1 MRNEIN
7 ILEWVLKSSEN
18 LINERRSVEA
28 KATGYLAF
36 VALILAMVIDFFSKL
51 FDKSIDICSLFKSLS
66 FISFSLTI
74 ICGVILM
81 IICAVILI
89 PKELCLFKP
98 EKLSAFY
105 EEIQAGKFPD
115 EEISKSIFKENKKT
129 IETNRKILDKVDNL
143 NLLASIF
150 LRVLMF
156 LFVIDVFI
164 FLVFMG
170 VVK

>member
-1 MRNEIN
+1 MKDEIN

-36 VALILAMVIDFFSKL
+36 VALVLAMIIDFFSKV
-51 FDKSIDICSLFKSLS
+51 FDKSIEICSLFKSVS
-66 FISFSLTI
+66 FIVFSITI

-89 PKELCLFKP
+89 PKELCLFEP

-105 EEIQAGKFPD
+105 EEIQTKEFSD
-115 EEISKSIFKENKKT
+115 EKISESIFEENKKT
-129 IETNRKILDKVDNL
+129 METNRRILDKVDNL

-170 VVK
+170 AVK

>member
-1 MRNEIN
+1 MKDEIN

-18 LINERRSVEA
+18 LISERRSVEA

-36 VALILAMVIDFFSKL
+36 VALILAMIIDFFSKL
-51 FDKSIDICSLFKSLS
+51 FDKSIEICNLFKSLS

-105 EEIQAGKFPD
+105 EKIQAGKFPD
-115 EEISKSIFKENKKT
+115 EEISKSIFKENKKI
-129 IETNRKILDKVDNL
+129 IETNRRILDKVDKL

-150 LRVLMF
+150 LRILMF
-156 LFVIDVFI
+156 LFVMDVFI

-170 VVK
+170 AVK

>member
-36 VALILAMVIDFFSKL
+36 VALILAMVIDFFSKV
-51 FDKSIDICSLFKSLS
+51 FDKSIEICSLFKSLS
-66 FISFSLTI
+66 FIVFSLTI

-81 IICAVILI
+81 IVCAVILI
-89 PKELCLFKP
+89 PKKLCLFKP
-98 EKLSAFY
+98 EKLSVFY
-105 EEIQAGKFPD
+105 EEIQAK
-115 EEISKSIFKENKKT
+115 EISDKEILESIFEENKKT
-129 IETNRKILDKVDNL
+129 IEVNNKILDKMDNL

-156 LFVIDVFI
+156 LFVIDIFI

-170 VVK
+170 AIK

>member
-1 MRNEIN
+1 MKDEIN
-7 ILEWVLKSSEN
+7 ILEWILNSSEN

-36 VALILAMVIDFFSKL
+36 VALVLAIIIDFFSKL